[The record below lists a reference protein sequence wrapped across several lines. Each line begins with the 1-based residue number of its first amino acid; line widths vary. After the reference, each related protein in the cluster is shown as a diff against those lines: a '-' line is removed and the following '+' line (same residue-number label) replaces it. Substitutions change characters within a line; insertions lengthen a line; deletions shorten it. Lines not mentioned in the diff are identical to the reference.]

1 MPTASFRFAA
11 MLSVLAMLGPFSV
24 DAYLPAF
31 PALEQ
36 AMQAEPLA
44 IHQTLSAYF
53 IPFAL
58 MNLLHGTLSDAFGRR
73 PTLLAAIAV
82 FTAASIGCA
91 AAPSLEALLLFR
103 ALQGASA
110 GAGVIAMYAVTQDC
124 FRGADV
130 QRMIAHSTLTYSI
143 APATAPIVGGLLLSA
158 FGWRS
163 IFVFLAGLGG
173 LLFVFV
179 HRRLPETLPADQRH
193 SLAPRQILDSYRRV
207 LADRNGHYLTGA
219 LALSFAAGFLYIA
232 ASSVFLTRHLGVSS
246 NGFAWL
252 FLPLVGGSMIGAAT
266 AGYLARRQPPRQ
278 TIQLGYMTMLLAATL
293 NVALCFAV
301 PPALPLHIVPL
312 CVYAV
317 GQALAAPALKM
328 LVLDQFRA
336 LQGTA
341 AAVRGSVQLLALALV
356 AGVIAPL
363 LSFSAASLA
372 LGMLA
377 MFLASGVCWCRSH
390 ALTVGDGSRGIGR

>member
-124 FRGADV
+124 FRGAD
-130 QRMIAHSTLTYSI
+130 
-143 APATAPIVGGLLLSA
+143 
-158 FGWRS
+158 
-163 IFVFLAGLGG
+163 
-173 LLFVFV
+173 
-179 HRRLPETLPADQRH
+179 QRH

-207 LADRNGHYLTGA
+207 LADRTGHYLTGA

-252 FLPLVGGSMIGAAT
+252 FLPLVGGSMIGAAM
-266 AGYLARRQPPRQ
+266 AGYLARRQSPRQ
-278 TIQLGYMTMLLAATL
+278 TIQMGYMTMLLAATL

-317 GQALAAPALKM
+317 GQALAAPALEM
-328 LVLDQFRA
+328 LVLGQFRA

-341 AAVRGSVQLLALALV
+341 AAVRGSVQLLALV

-390 ALTVGDGSRGIGR
+390 ALTVAAVVRAEADDGLTGEGRDCAESRVMFGIPPAR